1 MRTLVIG
8 DIHGAP
14 RALIQVLQRADIQH
28 DDFLIFLGD
37 YADGWS
43 ETPELLDFLIGYRQ
57 KHRCS
62 SCAATTM
69 LYATISS

>member
-43 ETPELLDFLIGYRQ
+43 ETPELLDFLIG
-57 KHRCS
+57 
-62 SCAATTM
+62 
-69 LYATISS
+69 